1 MKSRITFSAVKVL
14 DDQGMTTSNILSE
27 AIRYS
32 VDMGAR
38 ILAMPLTILP
48 VSSQLIDAIDYAV
61 SQGAILIAAAGN
73 SGSEIED
80 DSLAAQDGVITVG
93 SVDNDGSLSD
103 WSNYGSELDLLAPW
117 DVVSLGNDGE
127 AGTSFSAALVAGIAA
142 LVLSENPDMSVDDVF
157 EELIDLTSGLAEE
170 AQEIGGVD
178 LDELLSRQA
187 AISQSQEEFT
197 GYLPEE
203 DPGYNTF

>member
-1 MKSRITFSAVKVL
+1 MQLSKLLENRIIV
-14 DDQGMTTSNILSE
+14 
-27 AIRYS
+27 
-32 VDMGAR
+32 
-38 ILAMPLTILP
+38 PLEST
-48 VSSQLIDAIDYAV
+48 DR
-61 SQGAILIAAAGN
+61 
-73 SGSEIED
+73 E
-80 DSLAAQDGVITVG
+80 
-93 SVDNDGSLSD
+93 
-103 WSNYGSELDLLAPW
+103 EL
-117 DVVSLGNDGE
+117 
-127 AGTSFSAALVAGIAA
+127 
-142 LVLSENPDMSVDDVF
+142 F